1 MKASWE
7 KIEKNTAVLDIEVEE
22 SKVAEAL
29 DKAFKKVVK
38 KVNVPGFRK
47 GKVPRQIF
55 EKKFGIDVLY
65 QDALDII
72 LPEAYMEAV
81 NETGIEPVGRPEVD
95 VEQFAKGQTLKF
107 KVTVTVKPEVKL
119 GEYKG
124 LEVPAGETVVTEEEI
139 KEELERLQQRHAEL
153 EVAEEGAAAENGNIT
168 VIDFEG
174 FVDGEAFEGGK
185 AEKYTLELGSG
196 SFIPGFEEQ
205 VVGMKKDEEKDIEAT
220 FPEDYHAEELKGK
233 KAVFKVKLHDIKR
246 KNLPELD
253 DEFAKDISEFDTLE
267 EYKKDLKQKLS
278 EKKNQE
284 QQAKREAAVVE
295 KAAANAE
302 VDIPAEMIE
311 AEQDQMVQEFER
323 RLGMQ
328 GMNLD
333 LYFQFS
339 GQNVDTL
346 KEQMKEDAEKR
357 VRNNLVLEAI
367 AEQENITASDENVNA
382 EIEKLAESY
391 QRTAEEIRSI
401 FEANGSLSSMK
412 QDLAIRKTVDFL
424 LENSKTEKAE

>member
-22 SKVAEAL
+22 GKVAEAL

-47 GKVPRQIF
+47 GRVPRQIF
-55 EKKFGIDVLY
+55 EKKFGVEVLY

-124 LEVPAGETVVTEEEI
+124 LEVPAEETEVTEEEI
-139 KEELERLQQRHAEL
+139 NAELERLQQRHAEL

-205 VVGMKKDEEKDIEAT
+205 VVGMKKDEEKDIEVT

-267 EYKKDLKQKLS
+267 EYKEDLKQKLS
-278 EKKNQE
+278 ETKKQE

-302 VDIPAEMIE
+302 VDIPVEMVE
-311 AEQDQMVQEFER
+311 AEQDQMVKEFER

-339 GQNVDTL
+339 GQNLDTL

-367 AEQENITASDENVNA
+367 AKEENITASDEDVNA

-401 FEANGSLSSMK
+401 FEANGSLSSMN

-424 LENSKTEKAE
+424 LENSKSEKAE

>member
-153 EVAEEGAAAENGNIT
+153 EVDEEGAAAENGNIT